1 MLLIGRIAENVRM
14 YRNSLILLL
23 QGLGFAVDLIKSVMT
38 PSQEME
44 FLRMV
49 INSKEMTI
57 CLPEERL

>member
-14 YRNSLILLL
+14 YRNNLILLL

-38 PSQEME
+38 LSQEME

>member
-14 YRNSLILLL
+14 YHNSLILLL

>member
-14 YRNSLILLL
+14 YRNNLIFLL

-38 PSQEME
+38 LSQEME

>member
-57 CLPEERL
+57 CLSEERP

>member
-23 QGLGFAVDLIKSVMT
+23 QGLGFAVDLIKLVMT